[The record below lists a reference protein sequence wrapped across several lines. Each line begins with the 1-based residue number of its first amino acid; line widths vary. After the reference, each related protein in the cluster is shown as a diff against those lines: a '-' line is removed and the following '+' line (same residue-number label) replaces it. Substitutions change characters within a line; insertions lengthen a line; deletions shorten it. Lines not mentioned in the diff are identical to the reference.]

1 MAHIV
6 TSKIEATAVLHEI
19 AVSPVTTEWSQSL
32 SYILQTVL
40 FGGTGAGMVVLELTV
55 QEYEQW
61 ITYRDKVTL

>member
-1 MAHIV
+1 MAHII

-19 AVSPVTTEWSQSL
+19 TVSPVTTEWSQSL

-40 FGGTGAGMVVLELTV
+40 FGGTGTGMVILELTV

>member
-19 AVSPVTTEWSQSL
+19 TISPVATECTTSL
-32 SYILQTVL
+32 SHVLQTVL
-40 FGGTGAGMVVLELTV
+40 FGGTGAGMILLELTI

-61 ITYRDKVTL
+61 ITFRDRVTL